1 MIDEAVA
8 RLEAYGYSVTE
19 ADKVILGLIVGSTT
33 AHINAT
39 TNLDEIPDGLHE
51 QTIDAIVGNFLQAK
65 KLTSPES
72 FDFEKMVKSIS
83 EGDTSVTYDGEKSAE
98 ERLDEWIDSMLTR
111 LDNDLFRYR
120 VMVW

>member
-1 MIDEAVA
+1 MIDKAVE
-8 RLEAYGYSVTE
+8 RLEAYGYEVTE
-19 ADKVILGLIVGSTT
+19 ADKVILAMIVGSTT

-39 TNLDEIPDGLHE
+39 TNLDEIPEGLTE
-51 QTIDAIVGNFLQAK
+51 QTLDAIVAQFLRAK

-72 FDFEKMVKSIS
+72 FNFEKMVKSIS

-111 LDNDLFRYR
+111 LDDDIFKYR
-120 VMVW
+120 VLTW